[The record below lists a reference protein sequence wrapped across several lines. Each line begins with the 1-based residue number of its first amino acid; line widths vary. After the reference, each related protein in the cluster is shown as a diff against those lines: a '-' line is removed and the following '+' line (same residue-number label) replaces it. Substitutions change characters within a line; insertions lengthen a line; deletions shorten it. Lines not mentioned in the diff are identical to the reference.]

1 LSAVAGAPAVDTAR
15 FGGVARLYGADALP
29 ILARAHVAV
38 IGVGGVGSWA
48 AEALA
53 RTGIGMLTL
62 IDADD
67 ICVSNTN
74 RQLFALD
81 GAWGRSKVAV
91 LAERLRL
98 INPALVVDEE
108 ARFLTPSNLGELL
121 ARDYT
126 YVLDACDAF
135 RVKVE
140 LIYWCRRNR
149 VPVLTVGAAGGRSD
163 PRQITVRDLAH
174 TEHDLMLALVRRKLR
189 DEFGWTRNPKRYFG
203 VPAVYSLEHARYPQ
217 ADGSIACAKPA
228 SMEEAARLDCDGG
241 LGAAM
246 HVTAGFAMVA
256 VAELVERLLGMGRG
270 LRPR

>member
-1 LSAVAGAPAVDTAR
+1 LSAAADAAVVDTAR
-15 FGGVARLYGADALP
+15 FGGVARLYGADALA

-38 IGVGGVGSWA
+38 IGIGGVGSWA

-53 RTGIGMLTL
+53 RSGIGRLTL
-62 IDADD
+62 IDPDD

-81 GAWGRSKVAV
+81 GAYGRSKVAV

-98 INPALVVDEE
+98 INPAACVHEE
-108 ARFLTPSNLGELL
+108 PRYLTPSNLGDLL

-149 VPVLTVGAAGGRSD
+149 LPVLTVGAAGGRSD

-256 VAELVERLLGMGRG
+256 VAEIIERLLGMGRG